1 MAWEKANPKT
11 SASWSGMTLEDYNK
25 LMISDKTVVID
36 FYAEWCGPCK
46 KMSPYLDKISKE
58 MSDKVIVNRIDADKN
73 KSLFNAL
80 GYQGLP
86 VIIVIKNGKQSFFK
100 NEFVSEEEL
109 RKTL

>member
-1 MAWEKANPKT
+1 MTETIFKPLKYFFLAAVSLLATGLLVQKSSNLNEWFFLI
-11 SASWSGMTLEDYNK
+11 WSTFTGIFLTYRFN
-25 LMISDKTVVID
+25 D
-36 FYAEWCGPCK
+36 F
-46 KMSPYLDKISKE
+46 
-58 MSDKVIVNRIDADKN
+58 IDADKN

-109 RKTL
+109 RKAL